1 VKHKTKEITVAMVVF
16 FSLACGVVVNNAKF
30 ESAKWK
36 NGDERARGKMV
47 YDLQNSK
54 ILIGKTKREVAEML
68 YESERMKEFSE
79 DLSKNAWHF
88 STDTNT
94 FWDLYFAVYFDE
106 KTERVVSTNISD

>member
-1 VKHKTKEITVAMVVF
+1 MKQKTKFFALSMVFVF
-16 FSLACGVVVNNAKF
+16 LLACGVVVNNEKF
-30 ESAKWK
+30 DSAKWK
-36 NGDERARGKMV
+36 NGDERTRGRMI

-54 ILIGKTKREVAEML
+54 VLIGKTKREVAEML
-68 YESERMKEFSE
+68 YESERIKEFSE

-88 STDTNT
+88 GTDTNT